1 MPVHFTVAS
10 HDAQPV
16 KALATIKRPTKPE
29 ELLDSTWG
37 IEAGPIICAELLQS
51 SFVSKELELFTVLS
65 TANYSLP
72 PQIFHDI
79 NAVGKFFCCYR
90 QTLLNLALIL

>member
-1 MPVHFTVAS
+1 MPFHFTVA

-51 SFVSKELELFTVLS
+51 SFVSKKLESFTVLG
-65 TANYSLP
+65 TANGFVDTVRS
-72 PQIFHDI
+72 
-79 NAVGKFFCCYR
+79 A
-90 QTLLNLALIL
+90 